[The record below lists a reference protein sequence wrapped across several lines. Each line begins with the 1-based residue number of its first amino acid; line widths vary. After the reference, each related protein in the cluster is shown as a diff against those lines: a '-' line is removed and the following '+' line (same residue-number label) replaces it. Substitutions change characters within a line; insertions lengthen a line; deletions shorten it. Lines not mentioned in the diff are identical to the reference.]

1 MVKDPGTVWLGLE
14 YFCNK
19 EDEFW
24 KLEDED
30 LINIAVDELMR
41 IDLIQKEDVMDHT
54 VIRIEKT
61 YPAYFGSYNHFHI
74 IREYVD
80 RFPNL
85 FLIGRNGMHKYNNA
99 DHSMLT
105 AMAAVDNIIANDTGK
120 NNIWEINT
128 EQDYQE

>member
-14 YFCNK
+14 YFCTQ

-24 KLEDED
+24 KLEDKD
-30 LINIAVDELMR
+30 LINIAIDELVK
-41 IDLIQKEDVMDHT
+41 IDLVQKKDVLDST
-54 VIRIEKT
+54 VIRMTKT
-61 YPAYFGSYNHFHI
+61 YPAYLGTYNRFQI
-74 IREYVD
+74 IRQYVD

-105 AMAAVDNIIANDTGK
+105 AMAAVDNIIANNLNK

-128 EQDYQE
+128 GQDYQE